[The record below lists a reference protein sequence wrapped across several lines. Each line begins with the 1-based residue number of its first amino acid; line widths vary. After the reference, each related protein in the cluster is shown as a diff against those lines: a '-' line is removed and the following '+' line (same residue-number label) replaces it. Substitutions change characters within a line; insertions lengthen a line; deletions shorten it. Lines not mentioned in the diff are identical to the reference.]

1 MIGLKKKL
9 KTNKMDL
16 KEKLVSSFIAFENQ
30 VNIDSYV
37 HDIRT
42 EAIKNFEN
50 IGFPTKKNESWKYTS
65 LKQVLDIDY
74 SIFPSENA
82 ALDYSKIKKYLIDD
96 IDSYKIIFV
105 DGKYSSHLS
114 ETTHEGMDI
123 CLMSSALNKPKYAA
137 VIENYFNKAIK
148 KDGISDLNTAFSN
161 EGAFIHIPKN
171 KLVEKP
177 IQIIHFSSGNE
188 SSLMLQPRNLIIV
201 DENSQL
207 QIIERHQNLT
217 ENEVLTNS
225 VTEVFVNSKSIV
237 DYYKIQNDNKQA
249 SLIDTTSIV
258 QENNSICTLH
268 TFSFGGKL
276 TRNNLTFSQKGEHI
290 ESIMK
295 GITIIEGKQHVD
307 HNTLVNHIKP
317 NCESHQDY
325 KGIYDDRSTG
335 VFNGTVVVEKE
346 AQKTNAFQA
355 NNNILLSDKASI
367 NTKPQL
373 EIFADDVKCSHGCTI
388 GQLDKNA
395 LFYLKSR
402 GIPEKEAKALLMYG
416 FANNVLQS
424 VRIPELKNR
433 ITNLIANKLGVNIG
447 FNL

>member
-65 LKQVLDIDY
+65 LKQILDTDY
-74 SIFPSENA
+74 SIFPSENT

-237 DYYKIQNDNKQA
+237 DYYKIQNDNKQG